1 MKNYVV
7 ISCHMIENELLNLME
22 KHHVSWPVYFIPPD
36 LHGDMDKLRDYLQNI
51 IDSIKNVD
59 GIVLTISRCGNATV
73 GLKASS
79 APLILPRG
87 ADCIDLMLSEKRL
100 EDRKRPVGA
109 IFATESWV
117 ENMEST
123 DFSFTKLCEKHGE
136 ETAEAMMKAMYDNY
150 KYYYILD
157 TGTFDTELLAEY
169 IAPQAE
175 MLEMEIKTVPCRCG
189 ALEKLVKEEFDE
201 DFLIVPPGETIRE
214 TDFIIM

>member
-1 MKNYVV
+1 MKNYFV
-7 ISCHMIENELLNLME
+7 ISCHMIENELLSLME

-73 GLKASS
+73 GLQATS

-87 ADCIDLMLSEKRL
+87 ADCVDLLLSEQHL
-100 EDRKRPVGA
+100 EERKRPEKS
-109 IFATESWV
+109 IYLTESWV
-117 ENMEST
+117 VNTEST
-123 DFSFTKLCEKHGE
+123 DFSFPKRGEKYGE
-136 ETAEAMMKAMYDNY
+136 ETAETIMKSMYENY

-175 MLEMEIKTVPCRCG
+175 MLEMEIKTTACRCG
-189 ALEKLVKEEFDE
+189 ALEKLVKEEFDN
-201 DFLIVPPGETIRE
+201 DFLIVPRGETIRE